1 MNGGKDVPPG
11 AQIERYFEQSP
22 TAISFY
28 CDLTQV
34 VSTDNEV
41 ILQLY
46 ETIPASPDR
55 EGKITKVVSRLKATV
70 TFSPSHARNFGKVLV
85 ERTAEVKK

>member
-28 CDLTQV
+28 CDLAQV
-34 VSTDNEV
+34 MTTGHEV
-41 ILQLY
+41 VLQLY

-70 TFSPSHARNFGKVLV
+70 TFSIPHALNFGKVLI
-85 ERTAEVKK
+85 ERTSEVKK